1 MKSIVTKDFMD
12 NNACHKCKCK
22 IAVKN
27 VAKGTKYRTLSLF
40 YLSLISSL
48 MWGYHVIANLEF
60 WSWFELWVDQYYYP
74 QYYVFNTNIRIVPM
88 LFIISWYVIFKY
100 HDLWYKIWI
109 KYGKP

>member
-1 MKSIVTKDFMD
+1 MKSIVTKGFMD

-40 YLSLISSL
+40 YLSLIHL
-48 MWGYHVIANLEF
+48 WCKGYHVIANLEF

-74 QYYVFNTNIRIVPM
+74 QYYVINTNIRISNVV
-88 LFIISWYVIFKY
+88 YY
-100 HDLWYKIWI
+100 
-109 KYGKP
+109 